1 MAIAEIGED
10 WSDDLFLAIPALRD
24 PLGKRLLTTL
34 ITFTSVWGEKIK
46 RIVYCV
52 THGNYMEF
60 KFYYP

>member
-34 ITFTSVWGEKIK
+34 ITFTSVWGGKSKE
-46 RIVYCV
+46 
-52 THGNYMEF
+52 
-60 KFYYP
+60 